1 MPKQIRRKTINK
13 KYINFKKKFYKSV
26 KIKETSFEKEESL
39 LDNILKIKYYILF
52 SFLFIVFASFLIAT
66 LIYKKYKKND
76 LLNNQE
82 NQEFFNNLLNKI
94 NTEEKYNGAKFCYY
108 NNDDSC
114 LYKYFCPK
122 KVVGKNL
129 KLYGLMRD
137 GGYILTEDLKNVKIA
152 YSFGVDGEYS
162 FDMHLADNDID
173 VYMYDPF
180 IKGLDFSQYNLNNS
194 QDFKN
199 NADYY
204 QKKLHFFK
212 IGITGSKKQNNMKT
226 LQEILNDNGHSN
238 EKDMILKMDVEG
250 SEWDSLNEL
259 SEDFLKKFKYI
270 TLELHLGNKPS
281 ELEIKINV
289 LKKLSKFH
297 QVIFIRFNNAGEL
310 IEFGH
315 NKIGSLIEISYMLKK
330 GNTFVRDS
338 LVYPLKEMN
347 FKNLIGRPD
356 IDYDLNIYK
365 LFYEK

>member
-1 MPKQIRRKTINK
+1 MPKQIRRKIINK
-13 KYINFKKKFYKSV
+13 NYLSFKKKSYKSI
-26 KIKETSFEKEESL
+26 KIKKYSL
-39 LDNILKIKYYILF
+39 KSHKSKKTIKINYPIIICNLFTFLVLFYI
-52 SFLFIVFASFLIAT
+52 VT
-66 LIYKKYKKND
+66 LIYKNRKKNKP
-76 LLNNQE
+76 LIFPE
-82 NQEFFNNLLNKI
+82 NQEYFNNLLHII
-94 NTEEKYNGAKFCYY
+94 NTEKKYISVKNCYY
-108 NNDDSC
+108 NNDDTC
-114 LYKYFCPK
+114 IYKYLCPK

-129 KLYGLMRD
+129 KLFGLKKD
-137 GGYILTEDLKNVKIA
+137 GGYALTDDLKNIKIA
-152 YSFGVDGEYS
+152 YSFGVDGEFS

>member
-238 EKDMILKMDVEG
+238 EKDMILKMDIEYA
-250 SEWDSLNEL
+250 EWDALNEM
-259 SEDFLKKFKYI
+259 SEDILKKFKYI
-270 TLELHLGNKPS
+270 VIEFHLWKRP
-281 ELEIKINV
+281 EKLIINV
-289 LKKLSKFH
+289 LKKLLKFH
-297 QVIFIRFNNAGEL
+297 QVIFIRFNNAGQL
-310 IEFGH
+310 IEFGR
-315 NKIGSLIEISYMLKK
+315 NKICNAIEVTYMLKE
-330 GNTFVRDS
+330 GNEFVMDS
-338 LVYPLKEMN
+338 SIYPPKEINFNN
-347 FKNLIGRPD
+347 FKDRPS
-356 IDYDLNIYK
+356 IDFDLNIFK
-365 LFYEK
+365 LFYK